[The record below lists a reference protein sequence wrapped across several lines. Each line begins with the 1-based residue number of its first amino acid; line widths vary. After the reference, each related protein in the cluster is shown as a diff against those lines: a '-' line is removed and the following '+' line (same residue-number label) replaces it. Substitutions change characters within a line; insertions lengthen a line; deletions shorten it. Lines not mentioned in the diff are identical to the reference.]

1 MNCERF
7 QPELEELFYG
17 ELDARRASLL
27 RAHLAV
33 CEECRG
39 FEAALAREMEMY
51 SRYRV
56 ETEIEPSTAMWDA
69 IRERIHT
76 AESNPSPEY
85 RARWSFSLLA
95 GWLLQPAVL
104 RQAAGALA
112 LIVLSVSA
120 TIYFTGRR
128 DDGNLRTGV
137 QPSPVSD
144 PSPTPAPDPVQVP
157 APEAT
162 AVAPLLAAGRRPVPV
177 KPARVR
183 QSTSEEMIRAQVAR
197 AEREYVGAIRLL
209 DRAIAERK
217 GQIDAGVIAQ
227 YESSLALIDDS
238 IAKSRR
244 AMRQDPGDP
253 AARQFLLAA
262 YARKVE
268 LMQEIALK

>member
-1 MNCERF
+1 MNCERM

-17 ELDARRASLL
+17 ELDARRALEL
-27 RAHLAV
+27 RAHLSG

-39 FEAALAREMEMY
+39 FEAALAREMEVY
-51 SRYRV
+51 SRYPEV
-56 ETEIEPSTAMWDA
+56 EPSAAMWDA

-76 AESNPSPEY
+76 EESTPSPEY
-85 RARWSFSLLA
+85 RSRWSFSLLA

-120 TIYFTGRR
+120 TIYFTSRR
-128 DDGNLRTGV
+128 DGGNLRTGV
-137 QPSPVSD
+137 QPSPVAD
-144 PSPTPAPDPVQVP
+144 PASTPAPDPVQVP
-157 APEAT
+157 APDAAGT
-162 AVAPLLAAGRRPVPV
+162 SALLAAGRPAPVRPA
-177 KPARVR
+177 KAK
-183 QSTSEEMIRAQVAR
+183 QLTDDEMIRVQVGR
-197 AEREYVGAIRLL
+197 AEREYAGAIRLL

-217 GQIDAGVIAQ
+217 QQLDAGVIAQ

-268 LMQEIALK
+268 LMQEIALR

>member
-17 ELDARRASLL
+17 ELDAPRASEL
-27 RAHLAV
+27 RAHLAG

-39 FEAALAREMEMY
+39 FETALAREMEIY
-51 SRYRV
+51 SHYRV
-56 ETEIEPSTAMWDA
+56 ETEIEPSATMWNA
-69 IRERIHT
+69 IRERIDT

-85 RARWSFSLLA
+85 RERWSLSLLV

-112 LIVLSVSA
+112 LITLSVSA

-128 DDGNLRTGV
+128 DDGNLRTEV
-137 QPSPVSD
+137 QPSPVV
-144 PSPTPAPDPVQVP
+144 DPVSTP

-162 AVAPLLAAGRRPVPV
+162 TVAPLLAAGRSAPV
-177 KPARVR
+177 KPAKSR
-183 QSTSEEMIRAQVAR
+183 QLTDEEMIRAQVAR

-217 GQIDAGVIAQ
+217 GQLDAGVIAQ

-238 IAKSRR
+238 IEKSRR
-244 AMRQDPGDP
+244 AMRQHPGDP